1 MRTKIFI
8 WVSLTLCVF
17 FAAKSVNAQQQI
29 IKKDTLAT
37 VFITSTANVNQSVTN
52 AFNQAFKTATE
63 PRWFV
68 YDKSCM
74 VKFMMNEQK
83 NSALYDK
90 KGYLIYH
97 ISTIDESYLPDE
109 TKEQITSNYPKSK
122 ILNVYCVNQNDR
134 SIFVINLEYGKN
146 IVFTRFEDDK
156 LVEVDRF
163 INATSTL

>member
-1 MRTKIFI
+1 MRTKFFI
-8 WVSLTLCVF
+8 WVSLALCAFLAVN
-17 FAAKSVNAQQQI
+17 SVNAQQQI

-52 AFNQAFKTATE
+52 AFNKTFKTATE

-68 YDKSCM
+68 YDKNCM
-74 VKFMMNEQK
+74 VKFIMNEQK

-90 KGYLIYH
+90 QGYLIYH
-97 ISTIDESYLPDE
+97 ISYIDESYLPDE
-109 TKEQITSNYPKSK
+109 TKEQIISNYPKSK
-122 ILNVYCVNQNDR
+122 VLNVFCVNQNNR

-156 LVEVDRF
+156 LVEVDRYT
-163 INATSTL
+163 NATM